1 MSDILSDI
9 DEVLSVEE
17 AEENTGPTDNE
28 SDGGENDTP
37 EDENKEG
44 SDEGKEEDG
53 GSEDTEKEEKPK
65 KENGVQKRINEL
77 TREKYEYRRRIEEL
91 ERRLGENKPQLPEK
105 PDPRQFRDERSYR
118 DALIKYETTIEFM
131 QKEREAEEQ
140 RYENERLH
148 DVANKIQA
156 EKSKFK
162 DFESVVGSIA
172 HIQMDEALT
181 DVVLNDKN
189 GIDVLYFLG
198 QNPSIAEEI
207 STMSSTKQARTL
219 GIISAKLESRK
230 TGKLVSGA
238 PKPPSKVAGS
248 AKKEKHP
255 GEMSPDEYAKWRS
268 KQK

>member
-9 DEVLSVEE
+9 DEVLYVEE
-17 AEENTGPTDNE
+17 TENTPE
-28 SDGGENDTP
+28 SSEDEVVDGENDTSTDEV
-37 EDENKEG
+37 EDG
-44 SDEGKEEDG
+44 SDEGKEGDA
-53 GSEDTEKEEKPK
+53 EDTDKDKEEKPK

-77 TREKYEYRRRIEEL
+77 TREKYEYRKRIEEL
-91 ERRLGENKPQLPEK
+91 ERKLGENKPQLPEK

-118 DALIKYETTIEFM
+118 DALVKYETTIEFIE
-131 QKEREAEEQ
+131 KEREAEEQ
-140 RYENERLH
+140 RTANERLQS
-148 DVANKIQA
+148 VASKIQA

-162 DFESVVGSIA
+162 DFESVVSSIS

-181 DVVLNDKN
+181 DVLLNDKN

-198 QNPSIAEEI
+198 QNPGIAEEI
-207 STMSSTKQARTL
+207 STMSQTKQARTL
-219 GIISAKLESRK
+219 GVISAKLEARK

-255 GEMSPDEYAKWRS
+255 GEMSPEEYAKWRS